1 METRSRIID
10 DGVKFTP
17 NDYFNYLGF
26 LLIYINN
33 FKRQYNIK
41 WEINSTLI
49 WSLMLFADFKTV
61 KDS

>member
-41 WEINSTLI
+41 
-49 WSLMLFADFKTV
+49 
-61 KDS
+61 

>member
-49 WSLMLFADFKTV
+49 WSLMWFADFKTV
-61 KDS
+61 KDF